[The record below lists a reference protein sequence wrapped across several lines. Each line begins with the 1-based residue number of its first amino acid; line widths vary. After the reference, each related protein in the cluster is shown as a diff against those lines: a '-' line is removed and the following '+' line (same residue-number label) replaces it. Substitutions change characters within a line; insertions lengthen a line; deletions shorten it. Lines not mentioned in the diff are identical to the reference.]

1 MKIKQRS
8 CDSIGIN
15 TSLNIINIK
24 NHDYKTGEIVKYSV
38 DGTAIDGL
46 STDKE
51 YYVSVINED
60 QFKLANVGVGTT
72 VKIFI

>member
-1 MKIKQRS
+1 MWNNWHKHFFKF
-8 CDSIGIN
+8 
-15 TSLNIINIK
+15 INIK

-38 DGTAIDGL
+38 NGTEIDGL

-60 QFKLANVGVGTT
+60 QFKLLPLELVQQLV
-72 VKIFI
+72 IFTKNKSI